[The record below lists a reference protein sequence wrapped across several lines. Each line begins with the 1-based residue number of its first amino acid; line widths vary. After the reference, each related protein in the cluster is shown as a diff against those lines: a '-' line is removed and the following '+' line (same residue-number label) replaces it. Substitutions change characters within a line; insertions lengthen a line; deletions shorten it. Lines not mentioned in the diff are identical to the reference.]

1 MPSEKIQSGNLD
13 YGEGMFRWK
22 VDEFEKHVRSKTW
35 YISAISIALIMML
48 FSFMTANF
56 LFAVIVVISSLVIIL
71 HEGRIPDKVTIVITK
86 EGVLIGKRFYDYD
99 DLKNFAIV
107 YKPRMGTKNLYF
119 EFKNMVRQRLSI
131 PLENMDPLPIRENL
145 LKYLPENL
153 DRIDQPLSEQLARIF
168 KL

>member
-1 MPSEKIQSGNLD
+1 MAQQEVANPELD
-13 YGEGMFRWK
+13 FGEEMFRWE

-35 YISAISIALIMML
+35 YISAISIALILML
-48 FSFMTANF
+48 FSFMTTNF

-71 HEGRIPDKVTIVITK
+71 HEGRLPDKVTVIITK
-86 EGVLIGKRFYDYD
+86 EGVVIGKRFYDYD

-107 YKPRMGTKNLYF
+107 YKPRLATKNLYF
-119 EFKNMVRQRLSI
+119 EYKNVVRQRLSI
-131 PLENMDPLPIRENL
+131 PLKNMDPLPIRENL

-153 DRIDQPLSEQLARIF
+153 ERIEQPLSEQLARLF

>member
-13 YGEGMFRWK
+13 YGEEMFRWK